1 MPTAFITG
9 AGRGLGLEFA
19 RQYLAE
25 GWRVHGTVR
34 SEAGADDLSTL
45 SGEVHAHVMDV
56 TQQDQVD
63 RVAAVLADEP
73 IDLLINNAGI
83 YGPRGLRPE
92 EMDFDA
98 WAEVLQVNTLA
109 PFRVAAAFAP
119 HVARSDLR
127 LIVSISSR
135 QGSIGLADGGL
146 YIYGS
151 SKAALNAAMRHLS
164 ADLKADGVTVV
175 VMHPGWVR
183 TDMGGHDRAPLDADD
198 SVAGLRKVI
207 AGLTLADTGRFLN
220 YDGTDI
226 PW

>member
-1 MPTAFITG
+1 MPTVFITG

-19 RQYLAE
+19 RQYLAN

-34 SEAGADDLSTL
+34 SEDGASGLNALAGD
-45 SGEVHAHVMDV
+45 VHVHVMDV
-56 TQQDQVD
+56 TRQDQVD
-63 RVAAVLADEP
+63 QVATLLTGEA

-83 YGPRGLRPE
+83 YGPRGLRPD
-92 EMDFDA
+92 EMDYDG

-109 PFRVAAAFAP
+109 PFRVAAAFVP
-119 HVARSDLR
+119 HVAASERR
-127 LIVSISSR
+127 LIVSITSQ
-135 QGSIGLADGGL
+135 QGSIELADGGL

-164 ADLKADGVTVV
+164 VDLQADGVAVV

-183 TDMGGHDRAPLDADD
+183 TDMGRDMAPLSAEE
-198 SVAGLRKVI
+198 SVAGMRAVI
-207 AGLTLADTGRFLN
+207 DRLDLAQTGRFLN
-220 YDGTDI
+220 YDGSDI